1 MTSQLSVLLKKYSI
15 PILLLVAGLIMLFLG
30 MSKSQNGTFM
40 LAAVMMLIAGGI
52 SVLYSSGKVKPMIV
66 TLIGLAAGVIAV
78 VILFISWKSVHDTNI
93 YNKNYEKCKSLA
105 KQNLEDIRYI
115 QKAYAEA
122 NGVYLSDW
130 PSLVEFT
137 KTGTIPYVDAQG
149 VVPKRT
155 ISPEER
161 DYLYHDNRAIDNDMT
176 EEEAYLLSK
185 WTEGPNWAA
194 DFASFKRDT
203 IQVSLLK
210 TKFQSK
216 SYAQNREKMGFY
228 AFNPDSLP
236 VIPYTKNQWSIE
248 TKDSILVND
257 LKYPALYVSG
267 KIPFAEIQGK
277 NNDTEEM
284 HFGSLTTPDLD
295 GSWEGE

>member
-1 MTSQLSVLLKKYSI
+1 M
-15 PILLLVAGLIMLFLG
+15 
-30 MSKSQNGTFM
+30 
-40 LAAVMMLIAGGI
+40 
-52 SVLYSSGKVKPMIV
+52 
-66 TLIGLAAGVIAV
+66 
-78 VILFISWKSVHDTNI
+78 FISWKSVHDTNV
-93 YNKNYEKCKSLA
+93 YNKNYEKCKTLA

-130 PSLVEFT
+130 NALVEFT
-137 KTGTIPYVDAQG
+137 KSGTIPYVDAQG
-149 VVPKRT
+149 VVPKRA

-176 EEEAYLLSK
+176 EEEAFLLSK
-185 WTEGPNWAA
+185 WTDGPNWST
-194 DFASFKRDT
+194 DFSSFKRDT
-203 IQVSLLK
+203 IQVSLSK

-216 SYAQNREKMGFY
+216 SYVQNREKLGFY
-228 AFNPDSLP
+228 PFSADSLP
-236 VIPYTKNQWSIE
+236 YIPFTKNQWSLE

-257 LKYPALYVSG
+257 VKYPALYIAG

-284 HFGSLTTPDLD
+284 FFGSLTTPDLD